1 MGKGFFEVP
10 IAVNEPIKGYAP
22 GSTERSKVLDAY
34 KKMYN
39 STIDVAMYINGED
52 VKTGNTDTMSPPH
65 DHQHIVGTYHKAEK
79 KNIDTAISGALEA
92 RNTWANTPCV

>member
-22 GSTERSKVLDAY
+22 GSPERTKVLDAY

-65 DHQHIVGTYHKAEK
+65 DHQHIVGSYHKAEK
-79 KNIDTAISGALEA
+79 KKYRHCHFRSFRSKKYLG
-92 RNTWANTPCV
+92 